1 MTVIDNTSHI
11 KLITKPETK
20 SIALLR
26 QEVIETFGTM
36 LLTQENLNQA
46 ILNESCL
53 MAWAADSNG
62 FFNFPPQYSIR
73 EKIIH
78 ILNQYE
84 YLPAQAPREIIVC
97 AGFVG
102 ASESTLEIVFAL
114 NHQKDNFKQAILA
127 LKKVKPNLLDDEL
140 SQTFNHFISHKR
152 HGSTAA
158 HLRTMDLAKLH
169 LKQCYR
175 KIPILK
181 SAPLKISWTWAN
193 TRSIKRIT
201 VAEAEKLLRKK
212 NLSDEGIVLQLE
224 KLAQLPS
231 KEPLAIVQ
239 NLAPHL
245 RANLV
250 MEPSQPKERIMVK
263 GPIPIFFPTTVNQPW
278 PEFKPPKTKMTK
290 DKSRHIRNDVR
301 LDPFP
306 FLPAIRA
313 HRYLN
318 LA

>member
-1 MTVIDNTSHI
+1 MTII
-11 KLITKPETK
+11 EAKPETK
-20 SIALLR
+20 SIGLLR
-26 QEVIETFGTM
+26 QDVIDTFSAM
-36 LLTQENLNQA
+36 LITQENLNQA
-46 ILNESCL
+46 MLNENAL
-53 MAWAADSNG
+53 MAWAADSSDY
-62 FFNFPPQYSIR
+62 FNFPQHYSVR

-78 ILNQYE
+78 ILSQYD
-84 YLPAQAPREIIVC
+84 YLPTQAPREIIVC

-102 ASESTLEIVFAL
+102 ASEQTLDIAVRL
-114 NHQKDNFKQAILA
+114 NNQKDAFKQTILA
-127 LKKVKPNLLDDEL
+127 LKKVKPNLVDDEL
-140 SQTFNHFISHKR
+140 FHAFDHFWSHKR

-158 HLRTMDLAKLH
+158 HLRKMDLARLH

-181 SAPLKISWTWAN
+181 AAPLKISWTWAN
-193 TRSIKRIT
+193 TRSIKKIT

-212 NLSDEGIVLQLE
+212 NVSDEGIVLQLE
-224 KLAQLPS
+224 KLAQLPFN
-231 KEPLAIVQ
+231 EPLAIVQ

-250 MEPSQPKERIMVK
+250 MEPSHPKERIMVK

-278 PEFKPPKTKMTK
+278 PEFKAPKIKTTK
-290 DKSRHIRNDVR
+290 DKTRLIRNDVR
-301 LDPFP
+301 LEPLP